1 MGTLWRLGWS
11 MALALALT
19 TAGLAQERPKVGLA
33 LSGGGAKGA
42 AHVGVLKVL
51 EEYNIPVD
59 YIAGTSMGAYVAGLY
74 ALGYSADQIEAI
86 MLSLDFNS
94 GFSDDIPREDL
105 SYRDKQHYDSYP
117 IELKMGFRDGELR
130 FARGA
135 LQGQTMSSLIRRSIG
150 TVPEV
155 PSFDM
160 LPIPVRFVAT
170 DLTDRSEVILDS
182 GNLLEAMQ
190 ASMTVPGALAPI
202 ERDGRLLV
210 DGGMVNNMPVS
221 VVKDMGADVVIAVD
235 IGAPLKGK
243 DDLNS
248 VFDVL
253 DQLSGYL
260 TNLSRDQQVALLE
273 PGDILIQP
281 NIEGIGTSDF
291 EAMPGL
297 IPEGKRAA
305 MEHISDLR
313 RWSLADDAYR
323 DYHLAKQ
330 VNRSVWLETEA
341 PVVAVRMENQ
351 SWVKDDVIRDVLQ
364 VEPGDVLTEREIE
377 DAVARIYSLNQFE
390 RVDAFLVDGRDG
402 PELVVQTRGKN
413 WGPNVFDMGLRIEDN
428 LDRELDLSLD
438 AALTVNNLFNA
449 GGQWR
454 TEANLGTVNRL
465 ATEWYQPMD
474 DLQSFYLIGMA
485 DIESKEWNAFEQ
497 IEEFPFVRIEQTR
510 SSVALGGGI
519 NFGRNAQLQLAYR
532 YEDGKYH
539 SVGSNTIGRLGDYW
553 FYGPELGLG
562 FDTLDQSMFPSKGQ
576 RWFAQISHLNS
587 SSKAAFIDAPWERD
601 NFWVYELDWTGAT
614 HFGAHNFIGKLSF
627 ETLSE
632 DELTL
637 AHFTSIGGFLNLS
650 GFSKDS
656 LFGSHK
662 VLLGGV
668 YTYDLSREVL
678 GITWPLFLGAS
689 FEAGNVW
696 LLQDDVSLG
705 DLIYAG
711 SVFVS
716 METAIG
722 PAALA
727 FGQADTGDSS
737 FYLFIGKQF

>member
-1 MGTLWRLGWS
+1 MGRRWVELWGVVLG
-11 MALALALT
+11 LALSTSVWA
-19 TAGLAQERPKVGLA
+19 ADRPKVGLA

-42 AHVGVLKVL
+42 AHVGVLRIL
-51 EEYNIPVD
+51 EQHNIPVD

-86 MLSLDFNS
+86 MLSLDFS
-94 GFSDDIPREDL
+94 TGFSDDIPRQDL
-105 SYRDKQHYDSYP
+105 SYRDKQFYDSYP
-117 IELKMGFRDGELR
+117 IELKMGFREGELR

-135 LQGQTMSSLIRRSIG
+135 LQGQTMASLIRRSIG
-150 TVPEV
+150 TIPEV
-155 PSFDM
+155 PNFDM

-170 DLTDRSEVILDS
+170 DLTDRGEVILDS

-202 ERDGRLLV
+202 ERDGQLLV

-221 VVKDMGADVVIAVD
+221 VVKAMGADVVIAVD
-235 IGAPLKGK
+235 IGAPLKGR
-243 DDLNS
+243 DELNS
-248 VFDVL
+248 VFNVL

-260 TNLSRDQQVALLE
+260 TNLSRDQQVALMG
-273 PGDILIQP
+273 PDDILIQP
-281 NIEGIGTSDF
+281 DVRGIGTSEF

-297 IPEGKRAA
+297 IPEGENAALAHIAELKRWAVT
-305 MEHISDLR
+305 EED
-313 RWSLADDAYR
+313 YNQ
-323 DYHLAKQ
+323 YHLAKQ
-330 VNRSVWLETEA
+330 VNRSVWLETDA
-341 PVVAVRMENQ
+341 PVVAVRLENQ

-364 VEPGDVLTEREIE
+364 VKPGDVLDEQQIE
-377 DAVARIYSLNQFE
+377 QAIARIYSLNQFE
-390 RVDAFLVDGRDG
+390 RVDAFLVDTHDG
-402 PELVVQTRGKN
+402 QALVVQTRGKN

-454 TEANLGTVNRL
+454 TEANLGTLNRL
-465 ATEWYQPMD
+465 ATEWYQPVD
-474 DLQSFYLIGMA
+474 DLQRFYVIAMA
-485 DIESKEWNAFEQ
+485 DVESKEWNAFEQ

-553 FYGPELGLG
+553 FYGPELGIG
-562 FDTLDQSMFPSKGQ
+562 FDTLDQSMFPSQGQ
-576 RWFAQISHLNS
+576 RWFAQLSHLNS
-587 SSKAAFIDAPWERD
+587 SSKGAFDDEPWQRD
-601 NFWVYELDWTGAT
+601 NFWVYELEWAGAT
-614 HFGAHNFIGKLSF
+614 HFGAHNFIGKASF

-662 VLLGGV
+662 VLLGGI
-668 YTYDLSREVL
+668 YTYDLSRDVL

-696 LLQDDVSLG
+696 LLQDDVSLS

>member
-1 MGTLWRLGWS
+1 MIKRCCWLYAAVLG
-11 MALALALT
+11 LALSGSAW
-19 TAGLAQERPKVGLA
+19 AADRPKVGLA

-51 EEYNIPVD
+51 EQNNIPVD

-86 MLSLDFNS
+86 MLSLDFNT
-94 GFSDDIPREDL
+94 GFSDDIPRQSL
-105 SYRDKQHYDSYP
+105 SYRDKQFYDSYP

-135 LQGQTMSSLIRRSIG
+135 LQGQTMASLIRRSIG
-150 TVPEV
+150 TIPEV

-170 DLTDRSEVILDS
+170 DLTDRGEVILDS

-202 ERDGRLLV
+202 ERDGQLLV

-221 VVKDMGADVVIAVD
+221 VVKAMGADVVIAVD
-235 IGAPLKGK
+235 IGAPLKGR
-243 DDLNS
+243 DELNS
-248 VFDVL
+248 VFNVL

-260 TNLSRDQQVALLE
+260 TNLSRDQQVALMG
-273 PGDILIQP
+273 PDDILIQP
-281 NIEGIGTSDF
+281 NVKGIGTSDF
-291 EAMPGL
+291 DAMPGL
-297 IPEGKRAA
+297 IPEGESAALAHIAELKRWAV
-305 MEHISDLR
+305 SDK
-313 RWSLADDAYR
+313 AYR
-323 DYHLAKQ
+323 KYHLAKQ
-330 VNRSVWLETEA
+330 VNRSVWLDTQA

-351 SWVKDDVIRDVLQ
+351 SWVRDDVISDVLK
-364 VEPGDVLTEREIE
+364 VAPGDVLDEQQIE
-377 DAVARIYSLNQFE
+377 EAIARIYSLNQFE

-413 WGPNVFDMGLRIEDN
+413 WGPNVFDMGIRIEDN

-454 TEANLGTVNRL
+454 IEGNLGTIERL

-474 DLQSFYLIGMA
+474 DLQRFFLVAMA
-485 DIESKEWNAFEQ
+485 DTERKEWNAFEQ
-497 IEEFPFVRIEQTR
+497 VEAFPFIRIEQTR
-510 SSVALGGGI
+510 SSVALGGGL
-519 NFGRNAQLQLAYR
+519 NLGRNAQVQLAYR

-553 FYGPELGLG
+553 FHGPELGLG
-562 FDTLDQSMFPSKGQ
+562 YDTLDQSMFPSQGQ
-576 RWFAQISHLNS
+576 RWYAQVSHLTS
-587 SSKAAFIDAPWERD
+587 GSRLAFEGEPWLRD
-601 NFWVYELDWTGAT
+601 DFLVYELEWTGAT
-614 HFGAHNFIGKLSF
+614 HFGAHSVIGKASF

-668 YTYDLSREVL
+668 YTYDLSRELL

-696 LLQDDVSLG
+696 LYQNDMSLD

-727 FGQADTGDSS
+727 FGHADTGDSS